1 MFIFLKEKI
10 IKLLKHIC
18 PRKCKIDF
26 DYSSEDPDKAGKMWE
41 IYGIV
46 MPFLPGKNR
55 INIGFDEE
63 VLRFKIMVKG
73 RIFLGYVGLIGLQIL
88 LNKKVKKFIKL
99 LKREDKR

>member
-1 MFIFLKEKI
+1 
-10 IKLLKHIC
+10 
-18 PRKCKIDF
+18 
-26 DYSSEDPDKAGKMWE
+26 MWE

-73 RIFLGYVGLIGLQIL
+73 RIFLGYIGLIGLQIL
-88 LNKKVKKFIKL
+88 FNKKVKKFIKL